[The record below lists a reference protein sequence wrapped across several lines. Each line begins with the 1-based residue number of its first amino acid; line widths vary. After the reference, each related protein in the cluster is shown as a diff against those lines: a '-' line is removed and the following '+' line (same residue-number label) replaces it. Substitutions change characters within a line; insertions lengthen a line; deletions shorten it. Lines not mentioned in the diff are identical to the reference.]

1 MQHNSL
7 QQKNHEKQYKK
18 VVYLRLCITIYYEHV
33 ITALITNTNFTTTK
47 DKERI
52 FIK

>member
-1 MQHNSL
+1 MQHKSL
-7 QQKNHEKQYKK
+7 QQKNHDKQCKK
-18 VVYLRLCITIYYEHV
+18 VAYLRPCITIYYEHV

-52 FIK
+52 FTK

>member
-1 MQHNSL
+1 MQHKSL
-7 QQKNHEKQYKK
+7 LRKNHEKQYKK
-18 VVYLRLCITIYYEHV
+18 VAYLRPCITIYYEHV